1 MPLTVGSL
9 FAGIGGFDLGFERAG
24 FEIRWQVEIDPFCR
38 AVLAKHWPNVRR
50 YHDVR
55 CCGFGRG
62 EGHVED
68 VDVLCGGFPC
78 QDISDA
84 GRREGIDGARSGL
97 WREMVRLIRYVRPRY
112 VLVENVPALLTR
124 GMDRVLGDLADCGLD
139 AEWDVWGADDFGASQ
154 HRKRIWLLAYTNN
167 PRLQGPIWAG
177 QSRAPRQTWPAAHS
191 EPLRSTGG
199 LWPPG
204 PGALADVPR
213 MADGP
218 ADRAHRLR
226 SLGNAVVP
234 QIAQW
239 IAERINEAEEQVGSA
254 GLGVA

>member
-1 MPLTVGSL
+1 MFDAADSDEVKDTSKTLMSSAGDFHARTSATPVAEKASMAPGPDCGAKWSDS
-9 FAGIGGFDLGFERAG
+9 FATYDRATSS
-24 FEIRWQVEIDPFCR
+24 WKTSQ
-38 AVLAKHWPNVRR
+38 
-50 YHDVR
+50 
-55 CCGFGRG
+55 
-62 EGHVED
+62 
-68 VDVLCGGFPC
+68 PC
-78 QDISDA
+78 
-84 GRREGIDGARSGL
+84 L
-97 WREMVRLIRYVRPRY
+97 
-112 VLVENVPALLTR
+112 LVEWIESSVIWPTAGWMRNGT
-124 GMDRVLGDLADCGLD
+124 C
-139 AEWDVWGADDFGASQ
+139 WGADDFGASQ